1 MRTFLIPF
9 LFCLIVIS
17 PLNLASQN
25 LKFNTLFSRQGSDI
39 LYNPFCDNGCMAV
52 WVIGNR
58 SLVTST
64 SIDKQ
69 LSLYNWNNI
78 ADSSYINGVYLTSGG
93 TGDILHLD
101 TDYVIFRYLEV
112 IWPIGQ
118 PIPTFGDTK
127 IAKFDRRTGRQYW
140 TRTIPSLTN
149 PKESYHGTLPKAYH
163 KTPTNT
169 TYLIADRE
177 LYPNP
182 ADRTHPM
189 VQEYDTSGLLLR
201 EADFSAPPNAYS
213 EIQSSCK
220 LPDGDFLI
228 TATDNKVGDV
238 KYYSI
243 WVDGSNFTEYK
254 RKYTPISRSSSHP
267 DFVRVEAIKPGNKFL
282 IYAHVSRVRSAR
294 FRDTIVVLTDSSLNT
309 NNPIWS
315 RQGVEVKKA
324 KALDDGNIFLITS
337 YGEQLYAEKWD
348 ATTGSSLWRTTI
360 SKPNFNLI
368 NHDFYNFEFDD
379 SGNVYTTGSIY
390 TGVVN
395 REDIWV
401 TRIDNVGQPWDPW
414 NTNPQGLS
422 NKNKPLSL
430 HAYPNPTSG
439 KFRLKGYKEEEGL
452 TLRLFSNSGKEVWR
466 GAPSPEGEIDISQLS
481 PGLYHVEALT
491 TSGKR
496 WSTRVVRE

>member
-1 MRTFLIPF
+1 MKKFFSFLACGF
-9 LFCLIVIS
+9 GLFPVVVQ
-17 PLNLASQN
+17 SQN
-25 LKFNTLFSRQGSDI
+25 LRFNRS
-39 LYNPFCDNGCMAV
+39 YNSVSLDFPYTPFCDNGCISV
-52 WVIGNR
+52 WEFANRFLVNSQGNFVELGLYSANR
-58 SLVTST
+58 NGDST
-64 SIDKQ
+64 YVCGISSFQAGTLDI
-69 LSLYNWNNI
+69 YN
-78 ADSSYINGVYLTSGG
+78 ADLNHI
-93 TGDILHLD
+93 
-101 TDYVIFRYLEV
+101 YVRYLET
-112 IWPIGQ
+112 IYLQGQ

-127 IAKFDRRTGRQYW
+127 IAKFDRRSGRNLW

-189 VQEYDTSGLLLR
+189 VQEYDTSGILLR
-201 EADFSAPPNAYS
+201 EADFSAPPNAFS

-254 RKYTPISRSSSHP
+254 RKYTPIARSSSYP

-282 IYAHVSRVRSAR
+282 VYAHVRRVIPSR
-294 FRDTIVVLTDSSLNT
+294 FKDTIVVLTDSSLNT

-337 YGEQLYAEKWD
+337 YGGQLYAEKWD
-348 ATTGSSLWRTTI
+348 AIANTTIWRTSI
-360 SKPNFNLI
+360 KKPNIDFI
-368 NHDFYNFEFDD
+368 NHEFFNFDFDD

-390 TGVVN
+390 SDIVN

-414 NTNPQGLS
+414 NTNPQGLA
-422 NKNKPLSL
+422 NENKPLSL

-439 KFRLKGYKEEEGL
+439 KFRLRGYKEEEGL
-452 TLRLFSNSGKEVWR
+452 TLRIFSNSGKEVWR
-466 GAPSPEGEIDISQLS
+466 GVPSPEGEVDISNLS